1 MADIIGTKFFW
12 VHVQKYC
19 LRLINKRGH
28 LLSLCFGNEA
38 LTLGNFRWLLNNSL
52 GFTKNLIFD
61 LRYNFDDSVLNILN
75 VGARSNPFALLSKCL
90 WHFYSS
96 IMYIQKKILYNLAVA
111 HTYVWPHL
119 VFLLCLDIVFL
130 AQQLKYL

>member
-19 LRLINKRGH
+19 LRLIIKRGH
-28 LLSLCFGNEA
+28 LLSLWFGIET
-38 LTLGNFRWLLNNSL
+38 LTLGNFRWLLNSL

-61 LRYNFDDSVLNILN
+61 FRYNFDDSVLNILN
-75 VGARSNPFALLSKCL
+75 VGALFNTFALLSKRL

-96 IMYIQKKILYNLAVA
+96 IMYIQKKILNNLAVA
-111 HTYVWPHL
+111 HAYVWPHL
-119 VFLLCLDIVFL
+119 VFLLCLNIVFL